1 MPGPTRGASM
11 GVQYG
16 FLGFYGDDDKLT
28 GGTLDAPANGNQ
40 NGNPFDHILGIQS
53 ASPATPDPDTVQV
66 NGDDDLIAEWELPS
80 NATRRFNIDV
90 AAFDMDQIAAIQ
102 DTNVVSFGDGK
113 LGAEDIAN
121 LPEVNACLVL
131 QGRTKK
137 QDVGVKGRKAWSG
150 VILPTAGIQWL
161 GRVAFNS
168 REGAAYR
175 FSVTPQLAD
184 LLPWGVTI
192 SDLFGTSGLRRVP
205 FSFDNPIHIQVW
217 RGDGAEDE
225 FVTQHTPISV
235 AKTKVIVQRPGFGAV
250 EASVSG
256 VTPGTKTIAL
266 ASPPADGATVV
277 GIYEFSSF
285 VDR

>member
-1 MPGPTRGASM
+1 MPATKRGASM

-16 FLGFYGDDDKLT
+16 FLGFYGDDDKLA
-28 GGTLDAPANGNQ
+28 GGTLTPPVNGDQ
-40 NGNPFDHILGIQS
+40 NGSPFDHILAIQN

-66 NGDDDLIAEWELPS
+66 PGDDELFAEWELPS

-90 AAFDMDQIAAIQ
+90 GAFDMDQVAQMQNTLVAQ
-102 DTNVVSFGDGK
+102 FGDGL

-121 LPEVNACLVL
+121 LPEVNACVIL

-150 VILPTAGIQWL
+150 VIIPVAGIQWL
-161 GRVAFNS
+161 GRVAFNT

-184 LLPWGVTI
+184 VTPWGVTI
-192 SDLFGTSGLRRVP
+192 ADLLGTSGARRIQ
-205 FSFDNPIHIQVW
+205 FSYDNPIHIQCY
-217 RGDGAEDE
+217 RGDGVEDE
-225 FVTQHTPISV
+225 FITQHTPISA
-235 AKTKVIVQRPGFGAV
+235 AKTKVIVQEPGFGPGDA
-250 EASVSG
+250 AITSVTTGTHTVKLTTPPG
-256 VTPGTKTIAL
+256 VDALVTI
-266 ASPPADGATVV
+266 V
-277 GIYEFSSF
+277 YEFSRF